1 MEQSNNQGKIFAQQW
16 SQKPLSDS
24 LQFNGSSLFNFTV
37 TTHINSINLANG
49 FLPFNFFYNFLSI
62 SLDSHTRKSPL
73 WSNPTI
79 REKYLHPRWY
89 KRDKKLLSHSTY

>member
-49 FLPFNFFYNFLSI
+49 FIIFCLLVWIAIQGN
-62 SLDSHTRKSPL
+62 
-73 WSNPTI
+73 
-79 REKYLHPRWY
+79 LHCGAIQQLG
-89 KRDKKLLSHSTY
+89 KNICIQGGTSVIKNS